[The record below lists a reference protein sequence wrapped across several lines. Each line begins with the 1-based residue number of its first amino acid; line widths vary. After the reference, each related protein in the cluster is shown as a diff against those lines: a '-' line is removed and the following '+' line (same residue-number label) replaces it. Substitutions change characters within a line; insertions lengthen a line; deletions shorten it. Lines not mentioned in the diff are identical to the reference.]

1 MDNFSKLCG
10 HGKANPL
17 SKLCSHQLTCC
28 KKIREANLFS
38 KLCGPHTLKEKGKSK
53 PFEQTFWSLVYNTCC
68 RKTREANPF
77 SKLCGHQCTIHLQE
91 NKGSK
96 AFQQTAW
103 SPVHLRPT
111 VLGLLQFSNKKNFCR
126 IHFYNS
132 NYDQSLACVFG
143 FEFSRRRR

>member
-1 MDNFSKLCG
+1 MKAKANQWLIITNMDNFSKLCG

-77 SKLCGHQCTIHLQE
+77 SKLRGHRCTYVLQY
-91 NKGSK
+91 NRKKG
-96 AFQQTAW
+96 TAN
-103 SPVHLRPT
+103 L
-111 VLGLLQFSNKKNFCR
+111 FNKKF
-126 IHFYNS
+126 
-132 NYDQSLACVFG
+132 DQLANECNI
-143 FEFSRRRR
+143 